1 MIGTT
6 SACALKLPR
15 NTVALEKDD
24 EQVKFINM
32 RIKSLW
38 ECPDQD
44 EEDGTKHVPDTE
56 RFQTASREPVPPLA
70 NEPGELIDLDDDLR
84 EDPTIDSLSGV
95 DTPEAICE
103 ESSQRD
109 EDDNDVDTLIVM

>member
-1 MIGTT
+1 MIGSTP
-6 SACALKLPR
+6 ACALKLFR

-24 EQVKFINM
+24 EQVSFINM
-32 RIKSLW
+32 RIKALW

-44 EEDGTKHVPDTE
+44 EKVGAKHIVDTE

-84 EDPTIDSLSGV
+84 EDPTIASLSGV

-109 EDDNDVDTLIVM
+109 EDDNDVVILIAM